1 MYYPK
6 SQITT
11 NLFTLGGEYVYIGT
25 TQIYSGSYFKT
36 SDGSAFTGKNPNNK
50 PNNPLSP
57 LSVNLNN
64 FPIDN
69 PELEEF
75 PDSYDII
82 NDDYY
87 WAKGIDINQVSPTPK
102 PPIQITPLPS
112 PNEYSIGEIQ
122 RYFTSKINEIKYTE
136 INESQYTSFIS
147 KESTVLFSL
156 YEAFQLPW
164 VITGNRSNAY
174 NINLKTV
181 NRVQKNFKLQGFKSY
196 FKGRYDQLFKYTSQ
210 DNLYTEGNEFK
221 SIVTGKMFRGYY
233 HVHPE
238 IGPMEGRQH
247 TNEKHNIL
255 LPISGSNRELL
266 PNINEPKMKTYNTSS
281 NTFGGY

>member
-11 NLFTLGGEYVYIGT
+11 NLSTLGDEYVYVGT
-25 TQIYSGSYFKT
+25 TQVYSGSYFKT

-50 PNNPLSP
+50 PNNPIELS
-57 LSVNLNN
+57 SINLND
-64 FPIDN
+64 FQPFDT
-69 PELEEF
+69 ELEEF
-75 PDSYDII
+75 PNSYDII

-87 WAKGIDINQVSPTPK
+87 WAKGINQNEVTSIPK

-136 INESQYTSFIS
+136 INETQYTSFINN
-147 KESTVLFSL
+147 EPTVLSSL
-156 YEAFQLPW
+156 YIAFQLPW

-174 NINLKTV
+174 NVNLKTV

-196 FKGRYDQLFKYTSQ
+196 FKGRYDQLFQYTSQ

-221 SIVTGKMFRGYY
+221 SIVSGKRYKGYY
-233 HVHPE
+233 HIHPKK
-238 IGPMEGRQH
+238 GPMEGRQH
-247 TNEKHNIL
+247 TIESHNIL
-255 LPISGSNRELL
+255 LPLSGSNFQPLQD
-266 PNINEPKMKTYNTSS
+266 INSPKNNNYNAPP

>member
-11 NLFTLGGEYVYIGT
+11 NLITLGDEYVYVGT
-25 TQIYSGSYFKT
+25 TQVYSGSYFKT

-50 PNNPLSP
+50 PNNPIELS
-57 LSVNLNN
+57 SINLND
-64 FPIDN
+64 FQPFDT
-69 PELEEF
+69 ELEEF
-75 PDSYDII
+75 PNSYDII

-87 WAKGIDINQVSPTPK
+87 WAKGINQNEVTPIPK

-136 INESQYTSFIS
+136 INETQYTSFINN
-147 KESTVLFSL
+147 EPTVLSSL
-156 YEAFQLPW
+156 YIAFQLPW

-174 NINLKTV
+174 NVNMKTV
-181 NRVQKNFKLQGFKSY
+181 NRIQKNFKLQGFKSY
-196 FKGRYDQLFKYTSQ
+196 FKGRYDQLFQYTSQ

-221 SIVTGKMFRGYY
+221 SIVSGKRYKGYY
-233 HVHPE
+233 HIHPKK
-238 IGPMEGRQH
+238 GPMEGRQH
-247 TNEKHNIL
+247 TIESHNIL
-255 LPISGSNRELL
+255 LPLSGSNFQPLQD
-266 PNINEPKMKTYNTSS
+266 INSPKNNNYNTPP